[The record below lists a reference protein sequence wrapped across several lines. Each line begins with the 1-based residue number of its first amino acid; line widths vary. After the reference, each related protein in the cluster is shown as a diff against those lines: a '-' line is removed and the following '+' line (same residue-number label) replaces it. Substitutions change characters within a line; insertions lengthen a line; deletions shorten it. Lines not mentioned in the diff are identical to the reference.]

1 MGATWNPPPPPAN
14 PKPTAC
20 GLLGAGMLPPCIFL
34 TVNQRRR
41 SVAHPSGHR
50 QGGPRCQQHPQAS
63 IKDIQLPIPGTWQVL
78 QTWAVPS
85 EPPCLPY
92 GTEGLVACP
101 PQPSSAWTAQ
111 GRTQMSALMPSAPSH
126 PSAHGIF
133 PGLTAISDLQIS
145 MCVLHA
151 HTHLREAQ
159 TSH

>member
-50 QGGPRCQQHPQAS
+50 QGTPRCQQHPQTS
-63 IKDIQLPIPGTWQVL
+63 LKDIQLPIPGTWQVL

-85 EPPCLPY
+85 EPSSHHQHGPVSPLWHRGSGCTSSPAKLCLDSP
-92 GTEGLVACP
+92 GKDSDV
-101 PQPSSAWTAQ
+101 SSD
-111 GRTQMSALMPSAPSH
+111 ALCSLSPLCSWDFSRAHSH
-126 PSAHGIF
+126 
-133 PGLTAISDLQIS
+133 L
-145 MCVLHA
+145 
-151 HTHLREAQ
+151 
-159 TSH
+159 